1 MRGKAPSVRSP
12 QAITVRD
19 NVPPGAVVVPRPEVV
34 RELVRMFGETVL
46 RGAEA
51 ERERAPG

>member
-1 MRGKAPSVRSP
+1 MKAKPVRTP
-12 QAITVRD
+12 THFTVRD
-19 NVPPGAVVVPRPEVV
+19 NVPPGAVVVPRPAVV

-46 RGAEA
+46 RRAEA